1 MAGGK
6 EGFPQSEGPSH
17 DAGITRDR
25 DTLLGVRR
33 LEGNVAS
40 TFPACLGYVE
50 LCGVLGLNLSSLW
63 SPLIIGV
70 GIRSERGESKRRW
83 KITGISEVRRVE
95 ETDPTLG
102 EAHSHTEDYWRQR
115 DLWEIRGLKGKQ
127 VLSSLT
133 LRPQ

>member
-33 LEGNVAS
+33 LDGNVAS

-50 LCGVLGLNLSSLW
+50 LRGVLGLNLSSLW
-63 SPLIIGV
+63 SPLIIGL

-95 ETDPTLG
+95 ETGPMLG
-102 EAHSHTEDYWRQR
+102 GAHSHTED
-115 DLWEIRGLKGKQ
+115 
-127 VLSSLT
+127 
-133 LRPQ
+133 